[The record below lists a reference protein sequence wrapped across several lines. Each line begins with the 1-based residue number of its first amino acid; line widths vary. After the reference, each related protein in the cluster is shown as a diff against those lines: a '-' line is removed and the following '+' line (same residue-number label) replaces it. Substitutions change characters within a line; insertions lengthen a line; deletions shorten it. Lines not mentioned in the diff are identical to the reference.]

1 MGRRQAVGSNALY
14 TYTRTNAHRNASHGN
29 EDNLLQKSYTQ
40 PGVRFAEAGDMCVED
55 PVLPGSLGTQRVS
68 QWMSTAAKRSIP
80 EKGPVWAVTALLFSS
95 CISDSLL
102 PARFKWK
109 APENRR

>member
-40 PGVRFAEAGDMCVED
+40 PGVRFAEAGDMCGGRPSSARLTGD
-55 PVLPGSLGTQRVS
+55 P
-68 QWMSTAAKRSIP
+68 
-80 EKGPVWAVTALLFSS
+80 KGFSVDEHS
-95 CISDSLL
+95 SKEIN
-102 PARFKWK
+102 P
-109 APENRR
+109 